1 MVEGGGLFRA
11 PCPPPCGSLQKTQR
25 WKLLQAISPNLLSV
39 RTLPCHQKE
48 FLATFQQPAPA
59 SCKSW
64 WRGEDYYGLL
74 PSTLRVV
81 AKNATLEIA
90 PGDFPEP
97 LIGSNPPLSP
107 EGVFSHFSVAC
118 TCLVQIMVEGG
129 GFEPPK
135 SKQQIYSLPP
145 LAAREP
151 LRKLEAAYFA

>member
-1 MVEGGGLFRA
+1 MGVEPTSSA
-11 PCPPPCGSLQKTQR
+11 
-25 WKLLQAISPNLLSV
+25 WKAEVIAIIRHPLNKPFLPAARLLN
-39 RTLPCHQKE
+39 KE